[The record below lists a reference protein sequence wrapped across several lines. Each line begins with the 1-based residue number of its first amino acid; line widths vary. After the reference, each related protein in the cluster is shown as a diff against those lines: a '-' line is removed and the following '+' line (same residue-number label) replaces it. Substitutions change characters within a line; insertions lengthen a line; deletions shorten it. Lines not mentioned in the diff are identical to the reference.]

1 MATGGQDTRYDDE
14 SLARVDVLDM
24 SAAVSVGSALILSE
38 VTATAAPSSPK
49 TRETVVEVG
58 SQRC

>member
-1 MATGGQDTRYDDE
+1 M
-14 SLARVDVLDM
+14 
-24 SAAVSVGSALILSE
+24 SE

-58 SQRC
+58 SPKVLNRSSSITLANITPRKSIITSRKVNISG